1 MPKHSTRLHA
11 VLSASGASR
20 WMNCT
25 PSAQLEAKYGVKTNS
40 EYAAEGTL
48 AHELAE
54 LLLTS
59 FIKKE
64 APSEK
69 QIAAIEGNQLY
80 TLDMPDYVAQYV
92 EYCQGAYAELLKLH
106 PQDTEMRIESKLDLS
121 RYVPE
126 SFGTADCIVV
136 GGDTMEVIDLKYGKG
151 VVVYADDNPQLKLY
165 ALGAYDLLGMLY
177 DIKTVRLTIVQPRLD
192 SVSSWELSLDD
203 LLDWAENELR
213 EKARLAYTGQGE
225 PTIGAWCKFCS
236 VKSRC
241 TDLYQEALDV
251 AYDEFDNEITDP
263 RIMTD
268 EQVSDILSRSDL
280 VTDFLD
286 AVKEYALNQALEGKS
301 WPNFKLVEGR
311 SVRKFGADDSVIAAV
326 LEESFPDV
334 PREEFFDSKIKGI
347 TALEKLLGKKQFA
360 EMLGDYVVKPA
371 GKPTLVSAADKRPAI
386 DPLEQARLD
395 FQEVTTD

>member
-1 MPKHSTRLHA
+1 MPKHSTRSHA

-54 LLLTS
+54 MLLTC
-59 FIKKE
+59 FLKKQN
-64 APSEK
+64 AWNF
-69 QIAAIEGNQLY
+69 AAIENNPLY
-80 TLDMPDYVAQYV
+80 TPDMPDYVAQYV
-92 EYCQGAYAELLKLH
+92 EYCQGAYNELLKLH
-106 PQDTEMRIESKLDLS
+106 PQDTEMRIEAKLDLS

-192 SVSSWELSLDD
+192 SISSWELPLDD

-213 EKARLAYTGQGE
+213 EKAHLAYTGQGE

-241 TDLYQEALDV
+241 TALYQEALDV
-251 AYDEFDNEITDP
+251 ADNDFEDDP

-268 EQVSDILSRSDL
+268 DQVSDILSRSDL
-280 VTDFLD
+280 ITDFLD

-311 SVRKFGADDSVIAAV
+311 SVRKFGAEDSVIAAV

-334 PREEFFDSKIKGI
+334 PREEFFNSKIKGI
-347 TALEKLLGKKQFA
+347 TDLEKLLGKKKFA
-360 EMLGDYVVKPA
+360 EMLGDYIVKPA
-371 GKPTLVSAADKRPAI
+371 GKPTLVSATDKRPAI

-395 FQEVTTD
+395 FQ

>member
-1 MPKHSTRLHA
+1 MAGHSTRSHA
-11 VLSASGASR
+11 VLLASGASR

-25 PSAQLEAKYGVKTNS
+25 PSARLEAKYGVKTNS

-54 LLLTS
+54 LLLRS
-59 FIKKE
+59 WWHSIE
-64 APSEK
+64 PSME
-69 QIAAIEGNQLY
+69 QIAAIENNPLY
-80 TLDMPDYVAQYV
+80 TSDMPDHVARYI
-92 EYCQGAYAELLKLH
+92 EYCQEAYVSADVANYYK
-106 PQDTEMRIESKLDLS
+106 TEMRIEAKLDLS

-177 DIKTVRLTIVQPRLD
+177 NIKTVRLTIVQPRLD
-192 SVSSWELSLDD
+192 SISSWELPLDE

-213 EKARLAYTGQGE
+213 EKARLAYAGQGE

-241 TDLYQEALDV
+241 TALYQEALDV
-251 AYDEFDNEITDP
+251 ADNDFEDDP

-280 VTDFLD
+280 ITGFLD
-286 AVKEYALNQALEGKS
+286 AVKEYALNQALEGKN

-311 SVRKFGADDSVIAAV
+311 SVRKFGAEDSVIAAV

-360 EMLGDYVVKPA
+360 EMLGDYIVKPA

>member
-1 MPKHSTRLHA
+1 
-11 VLSASGASR
+11 
-20 WMNCT
+20 
-25 PSAQLEAKYGVKTNS
+25 
-40 EYAAEGTL
+40 
-48 AHELAE
+48 
-54 LLLTS
+54 
-59 FIKKE
+59 
-64 APSEK
+64 
-69 QIAAIEGNQLY
+69 
-80 TLDMPDYVAQYV
+80 
-92 EYCQGAYAELLKLH
+92 
-106 PQDTEMRIESKLDLS
+106 
-121 RYVPE
+121 
-126 SFGTADCIVV
+126 
-136 GGDTMEVIDLKYGKG
+136 MEVIDLKYGKG

>member
-1 MPKHSTRLHA
+1 MPKHSTRSHA
-11 VLSASGASR
+11 ILSASGASR

-59 FIKKE
+59 FLKKQE
-64 APSEK
+64 PSAK
-69 QIAAIEGNQLY
+69 QIAIIENNQLY
-80 TLDMPDYVAQYV
+80 MPDMPDYVAQYV
-92 EYCQGAYAELLKLH
+92 EYCQGAYNELLTLH
-106 PQDTEMRIESKLDLS
+106 PQDTEMRVESKLDLS

-126 SFGTADCIVV
+126 SFGTADCIIV

-192 SVSSWELSLDD
+192 NVSSWELPLDD

-213 EKARLAYTGQGE
+213 EKAHLAYTGQGE

-241 TDLYQEALDV
+241 TALYQESLDV
-251 AYDEFDNEITDP
+251 ADNDFEDDP

-280 VTDFLD
+280 ITDFLD

-311 SVRKFGADDSVIAAV
+311 SVRKFGAEDSVIAAV

-347 TALEKLLGKKQFA
+347 TALEKLLGKKKFS
-360 EMLGDYVVKPA
+360 EMLGDYIVKPA

-395 FQEVTTD
+395 FQEVTTN

>member
-1 MPKHSTRLHA
+1 MAGHSTRSHA

-59 FIKKE
+59 FLKRQE
-64 APSEK
+64 PPAK
-69 QIAAIEGNQLY
+69 QIAAIENNPLY
-80 TLDMPDYVAQYV
+80 THDMPDYVAQYV
-92 EYCQGAYAELLKLH
+92 EYCQGAYSELLKLD
-106 PQDTEMRIESKLDLS
+106 PRDTEMRIEAKLDLS
-121 RYVPE
+121 NYVPE

-177 DIKTVRLTIVQPRLD
+177 NIKTVRLTIVQPRLD
-192 SVSSWELSLDD
+192 SISSWELPLDE

-213 EKARLAYTGQGE
+213 EKARLAHAGQGE

-241 TDLYQEALDV
+241 TALYQESLDV
-251 AYDEFDNEITDP
+251 ADNDFEDDP

-280 VTDFLD
+280 ITDFLD
-286 AVKEYALNQALEGKS
+286 AVKEYALDQALGGKS

-311 SVRKFGADDSVIAAV
+311 SVRKFGAEDSVIAAV

-334 PREEFFDSKIKGI
+334 PREEFFNSKIKGI
-347 TALEKLLGKKQFA
+347 TDLEKLLGKKKFA
-360 EMLGDYVVKPA
+360 EMLGDYIVKPA

>member
-1 MPKHSTRLHA
+1 MANHSKRAHA

-59 FIKKE
+59 FLKKQE
-64 APSEK
+64 PSAK
-69 QIAAIEGNQLY
+69 QIAAIENNPLY
-80 TLDMPDYVAQYV
+80 TPDMPDYVAQYV
-92 EYCQGAYAELLKLH
+92 EYCQGEYTELLNRYPL
-106 PQDTEMRIESKLDLS
+106 DTEMRIEAKLDLS

-177 DIKTVRLTIVQPRLD
+177 DIKMVRLTIVQPRLD
-192 SVSSWELSLDD
+192 SISSWELPLDD

-213 EKARLAYTGQGE
+213 EKAHLAYTGQGE

-236 VKSRC
+236 VKARC
-241 TDLYQEALDV
+241 TALYQESLDV
-251 AYDEFDNEITDP
+251 AENDFGDDP
-263 RIMTD
+263 RVMTD
-268 EQVSDILSRSDL
+268 EQVSDILSRSDTIL
-280 VTDFLD
+280 DFLS
-286 AVKEYALNQALEGKS
+286 AVKDYALAQALEGKS
-301 WPNFKLVEGR
+301 WPDFKLVEGR
-311 SVRKFGADDSVIAAV
+311 SVRKFGADDSIIAAV

-334 PREEFFDSKIKGI
+334 PREEFYTSKIKGI
-347 TALEKLLGKKQFA
+347 TDLEKLLGKKKFA
-360 EMLGDYVVKPA
+360 EMLGDYIVKPA

-386 DPLEQARLD
+386 DSLEQAKLD
-395 FQEVTTD
+395 FQ

>member
-1 MPKHSTRLHA
+1 MVGHSTRSHA

-25 PSAQLEAKYGVKTNS
+25 PSAQLEAKYGAKTNS

-59 FIKKE
+59 FLKKQE
-64 APSEK
+64 PSAK
-69 QIAAIEGNQLY
+69 QIAAIENNPLY
-80 TLDMPDYVAQYV
+80 TPDMPDYVAQYV
-92 EYCQGAYAELLKLH
+92 EYCQGQYNEFFTLH
-106 PQDTEMRIESKLDLS
+106 PRDTEMRIEAKLDLS

-177 DIKTVRLTIVQPRLD
+177 NIKTVRLTIVQPRLD
-192 SVSSWELSLDD
+192 SISSWELPLDE

-213 EKARLAYTGQGE
+213 EKARLAYAGQGE
-225 PTIGAWCKFCS
+225 PAIGAWCKFCS
-236 VKSRC
+236 VKPRC
-241 TDLYQEALDV
+241 TALYQEALDV
-251 AYDEFDNEITDP
+251 ADNDFEDDP

-280 VTDFLD
+280 ITDFLD
-286 AVKEYALNQALEGKS
+286 AVKEYALNQALEGKN

-311 SVRKFGADDSVIAAV
+311 SVRKFGAEDSVIAAV

-334 PREEFFDSKIKGI
+334 PCEEFFNSKIKGI
-347 TALEKLLGKKQFA
+347 TDLEKLLGKKKFA
-360 EMLGDYVVKPA
+360 EMLGNYIVKPA

>member
-1 MPKHSTRLHA
+1 MPKHSARSHA

-25 PSAQLEAKYGVKTNS
+25 PSAQLEAKYGVKTDS
-40 EYAAEGTL
+40 KYAAEGTL

-59 FIKKE
+59 FLKRQE
-64 APSEK
+64 PPAK
-69 QIAAIEGNQLY
+69 QIAAIENNPFY
-80 TLDMPDYVAQYV
+80 ASDMPDYVAQYV
-92 EYCQGAYAELLKLH
+92 EYCQGAYRELLKLY

-177 DIKTVRLTIVQPRLD
+177 DIKTVRLIIVQPRLD
-192 SVSSWELSLDD
+192 SISSWELSLDD

-213 EKARLAYTGQGE
+213 EKAHLAYTGQGE

-241 TDLYQEALDV
+241 TALYQESLDI
-251 AYDEFDNEITDP
+251 AYDVFDNDITDP

-280 VTDFLD
+280 ITDFLD

-301 WPNFKLVEGR
+301 WSNFKLVEGR
-311 SVRKFGADDSVIAAV
+311 SVRKFDAEDSVIAAV
-326 LEESFPDV
+326 LEKSFPDV
-334 PREEFFDSKIKGI
+334 PREEFFTSKIKGI
-347 TALEKLLGKKQFA
+347 TDLEKLLGKKKFS
-360 EMLGDYVVKPA
+360 EMLGDYIVKPV

-395 FQEVTTD
+395 FQ

>member
-1 MPKHSTRLHA
+1 MANHSKRAHA

-54 LLLTS
+54 LLLQS
-59 FIKKE
+59 FLKKQK
-64 APSEK
+64 PSA
-69 QIAAIEGNQLY
+69 QAIAAIENNSLY
-80 TLDMPDYVAQYV
+80 TPDMPDYVAQYV
-92 EYCQGAYAELLKLH
+92 EYCQGEYTELLNRYPL
-106 PQDTEMRIESKLDLS
+106 DTDMRIEAKLDLS

-165 ALGAYDLLGMLY
+165 ALGAYDLLGMVY
-177 DIKTVRLTIVQPRLD
+177 DIQTVKLTIVQPRLD
-192 SVSSWELSLDD
+192 NISSWEIPLVD

-213 EKARLAYTGQGE
+213 EKAYMAHRGEGE

-236 VKSRC
+236 VKARC
-241 TDLYQEALDV
+241 TALYQESLDV
-251 AYDEFDNEITDP
+251 AESDFGDDP

-268 EQVSDILSRSDL
+268 EQVSDILSRSDTIL
-280 VTDFLD
+280 DFLS
-286 AVKEYALNQALEGKS
+286 AVKDYALAQALEGKS
-301 WPNFKLVEGR
+301 WPDFKLVEGR

-334 PREEFFDSKIKGI
+334 PREEFYTSKIKGI
-347 TALEKLLGKKQFA
+347 TDLEKLLGKKKFT
-360 EMLGDYVVKPA
+360 EMLGDYIVKPE
-371 GKPTLVSAADKRPAI
+371 GKPTLVSASDKRPAI
-386 DPLEQARLD
+386 NPLEQARLD
-395 FQEVTTD
+395 FQ

>member
-1 MPKHSTRLHA
+1 MPKHSTRSHA

-59 FIKKE
+59 FLKKQEPSAYVIK
-64 APSEK
+64 
-69 QIAAIEGNQLY
+69 AIENNQLY
-80 TLDMPDYVAQYV
+80 TPDMPDYVAQYV
-92 EYCQGAYAELLKLH
+92 EYCQGSYSELLKLY

-192 SVSSWELSLDD
+192 SISSWELPLDD

-213 EKARLAYTGQGE
+213 EKAHLAYTGQGE

-241 TDLYQEALDV
+241 TALYQESLDV
-251 AYDEFDNEITDP
+251 ADNDFEDDP

-280 VTDFLD
+280 ITDFLD

-311 SVRKFGADDSVIAAV
+311 SVRKFGVEDSVIAAV

-334 PREEFFDSKIKGI
+334 PREEFFTSKIKGI
-347 TALEKLLGKKQFA
+347 TDLEKLLGKKKFA
-360 EMLGDYVVKPA
+360 EMLGNYIVKPA

-395 FQEVTTD
+395 FQ

>member
-1 MPKHSTRLHA
+1 MANHSKRAHA
-11 VLSASGASR
+11 ILSASGASR

-54 LLLTS
+54 LLLQS
-59 FIKKE
+59 FLKKQK
-64 APSEK
+64 PSA
-69 QIAAIEGNQLY
+69 QAIAAIENNSLY
-80 TLDMPDYVAQYV
+80 TSDMPDYVAQYV
-92 EYCQGAYAELLKLH
+92 EYCQGEYTELLNRY
-106 PQDTEMRIESKLDLS
+106 PFDAGMRIEAKLDLS

-151 VVVYADDNPQLKLY
+151 VTVYADDNPQLKLY
-165 ALGAYDLLGMLY
+165 ALGAYDLLGMVY
-177 DIKTVRLTIVQPRLD
+177 DIQTVKLTIVQPRLD
-192 SVSSWELSLDD
+192 NISSWEIPLVD

-213 EKARLAYTGQGE
+213 EKAYMAHKGE
-225 PTIGAWCKFCS
+225 GELTTGAWCKFCS

-241 TDLYQEALDV
+241 TSLYQESLDI

-263 RIMTD
+263 CIMTD
-268 EQVSDILSRSDL
+268 EQVSDILSRSDTIL
-280 VTDFLD
+280 DFLN
-286 AVKEYALNQALEGKS
+286 AVKDYALAQALEGKS
-301 WPNFKLVEGR
+301 WPDFKLVEGR

-334 PREEFFDSKIKGI
+334 PREEFYTSKIKGI
-347 TALEKLLGKKQFA
+347 TDLEKLLGKKKFT
-360 EMLGDYVVKPA
+360 EMLGDYIVKPD
-371 GKPTLVSAADKRPAI
+371 GKPTLVSASDKRPAI
-386 DPLEQARLD
+386 NPLEQARLD
-395 FQEVTTD
+395 FQ

>member
-1 MPKHSTRLHA
+1 MPKHSTRSHA

-59 FIKKE
+59 FLKKQEPSAYAIK
-64 APSEK
+64 
-69 QIAAIEGNQLY
+69 AIESNQLY
-80 TLDMPDYVAQYV
+80 TPDMPDYVAQYV
-92 EYCQGAYAELLKLH
+92 EYCQGAYSELLKLD
-106 PQDTEMRIESKLDLS
+106 PRDTEMHIESKLDLS

-136 GGDTMEVIDLKYGKG
+136 GGDMMEVIDLKYGKG

-165 ALGAYDLLGMLY
+165 ALGAYDLLGMLH

-192 SVSSWELSLDD
+192 SISSWELSLDD
-203 LLDWAENELR
+203 LLDWAENGLR
-213 EKARLAYTGQGE
+213 EKAYLAYTGQGE

-241 TDLYQEALDV
+241 TALYQESLDV
-251 AYDEFDNEITDP
+251 ADNDFEDDP

-280 VTDFLD
+280 ITDFLD

-311 SVRKFGADDSVIAAV
+311 SVRKFGAEDSVTAAV

-334 PREEFFDSKIKGI
+334 PREEFFTSKIKGI
-347 TALEKLLGKKQFA
+347 TDLEKLLGKKKFA
-360 EMLGDYVVKPA
+360 EMLGGYIVKPA

-395 FQEVTTD
+395 FQ

>member
-1 MPKHSTRLHA
+1 MPKHSTRSHA

-59 FIKKE
+59 FLKRQEPSAYAIK
-64 APSEK
+64 
-69 QIAAIEGNQLY
+69 AIESNQLY
-80 TLDMPDYVAQYV
+80 TPDMPDYVAQYV
-92 EYCQGAYAELLKLH
+92 EYCQGAYSELLKLY
-106 PQDTEMRIESKLDLS
+106 PDTEMRVESKLDLS

-151 VVVYADDNPQLKLY
+151 VVVYADNNPQLKLY

-192 SVSSWELSLDD
+192 SISSWELSLDD

-213 EKARLAYTGQGE
+213 EKAHLAYTGQGE
-225 PTIGAWCKFCS
+225 PTIGTWCKFCS

-241 TDLYQEALDV
+241 TALYQEALDV
-251 AYDEFDNEITDP
+251 ADNDFEDDP

-280 VTDFLD
+280 ITDFLD

-311 SVRKFGADDSVIAAV
+311 SVRKFGAEDSVIAAV

-334 PREEFFDSKIKGI
+334 PREEFYTSKIKGI
-347 TALEKLLGKKQFA
+347 TDLEKLLGKKKFT
-360 EMLGDYVVKPA
+360 EMLGDYIVKPA

-395 FQEVTTD
+395 FQ

>member
-1 MPKHSTRLHA
+1 MPKHSTRPHA

-54 LLLTS
+54 MLLSS
-59 FIKKE
+59 FLKKQN
-64 APSEK
+64 AWNF
-69 QIAAIEGNQLY
+69 AAIENNPLY
-80 TLDMPDYVAQYV
+80 TPDMPDYVAQYV
-92 EYCQGAYAELLKLH
+92 EYCQGAYNELLKLH

-136 GGDTMEVIDLKYGKG
+136 GGDTMEIIDLKYGKG

-192 SVSSWELSLDD
+192 SISSWELPLDD
-203 LLDWAENELR
+203 LLAWAENELR
-213 EKARLAYTGQGE
+213 EKAHLAYTGQGE

-241 TDLYQEALDV
+241 TALYQEALDV
-251 AYDEFDNEITDP
+251 ADNDFEDDP

-280 VTDFLD
+280 ITDFLD

-311 SVRKFGADDSVIAAV
+311 SVRKFGAEDSVIAAV

-334 PREEFFDSKIKGI
+334 PREEFFTSKIKGI
-347 TALEKLLGKKQFA
+347 TDLEKLLGKKKFA
-360 EMLGDYVVKPA
+360 EMLGDYIVKPA

-386 DPLEQARLD
+386 DSLEQARLD
-395 FQEVTTD
+395 FQ

>member
-1 MPKHSTRLHA
+1 MPKHSTRSHA
-11 VLSASGASR
+11 ILSASGASR

-59 FIKKE
+59 FLKKQE
-64 APSEK
+64 PSAK
-69 QIAAIEGNQLY
+69 QIAIIENNQLY
-80 TLDMPDYVAQYV
+80 MPDMPDYVAQYV
-92 EYCQGAYAELLKLH
+92 EYCQGAYNELLTLH
-106 PQDTEMRIESKLDLS
+106 PQDTEMRVESKLDLS

-126 SFGTADCIVV
+126 SFGTADCIIV

-192 SVSSWELSLDD
+192 NVSSWELPLDD

-213 EKARLAYTGQGE
+213 EKAHLAYTGQGE

-241 TDLYQEALDV
+241 TALYQEALDV
-251 AYDEFDNEITDP
+251 ADNDFEDDP

-280 VTDFLD
+280 ITDFLD

-311 SVRKFGADDSVIAAV
+311 SVRKFGAEDSVIAAV

-347 TALEKLLGKKQFA
+347 TALEKLLGKKKFS
-360 EMLGDYVVKPA
+360 EMLGDYIVKPA

-395 FQEVTTD
+395 FQEVTTN